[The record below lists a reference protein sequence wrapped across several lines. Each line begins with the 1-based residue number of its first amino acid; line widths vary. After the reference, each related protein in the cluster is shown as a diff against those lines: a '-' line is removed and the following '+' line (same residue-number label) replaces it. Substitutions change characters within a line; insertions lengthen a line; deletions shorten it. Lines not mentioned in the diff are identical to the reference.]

1 MSLHCGLQ
9 GGAKTV
15 ATTDVFDR
23 EGESKGSG
31 ATLGDHLAAQGTEP
45 NGLYVRG
52 ARIKKREVASE
63 PPAAASTEFLAVRIE
78 SPTEVA
84 APSRAASCCI
94 RHSGGHVLEFA
105 ELPNPTWLAT
115 LWSEIK

>member
-1 MSLHCGLQ
+1 M
-9 GGAKTV
+9 
-15 ATTDVFDR
+15 FDR

-31 ATLGDHLAAQGTEP
+31 ATLGDHLAAQGSESS
-45 NGLYVRG
+45 GLYVRG
-52 ARIKKREVASE
+52 ARIKKREPA
-63 PPAAASTEFLAVRIE
+63 AAASTEFLAVRIE
-78 SPTEVA
+78 PPTEVA

-105 ELPNPTWLAT
+105 ELPNPTWLAA

>member
-15 ATTDVFDR
+15 ATTGVL
-23 EGESKGSG
+23 ESKGSG

-45 NGLYVRG
+45 SGLYVRG

-63 PPAAASTEFLAVRIE
+63 PPAD
-78 SPTEVA
+78 
-84 APSRAASCCI
+84 RARDPWPIA
-94 RHSGGHVLEFA
+94 
-105 ELPNPTWLAT
+105 
-115 LWSEIK
+115 

>member
-1 MSLHCGLQ
+1 MSLHGDQQ

-15 ATTDVFDR
+15 VTTGVLDR
-23 EGESKGSG
+23 EGQSRGSG

-45 NGLYVRG
+45 SGLYVRG

-63 PPAAASTEFLAVRIE
+63 PAAPGSTEFLAVRVE
-78 SPTEVA
+78 LPTEVA
-84 APSRAASCCI
+84 APPRAASCCI

-105 ELPNPTWLAT
+105 ELPNPTWLAA
-115 LWSEIK
+115 LWSAIK